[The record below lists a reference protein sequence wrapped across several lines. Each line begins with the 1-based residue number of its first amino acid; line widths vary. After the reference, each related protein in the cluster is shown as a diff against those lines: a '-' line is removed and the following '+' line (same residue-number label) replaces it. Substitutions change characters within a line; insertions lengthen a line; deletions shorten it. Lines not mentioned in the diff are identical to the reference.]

1 MARPSLTLHPSEA
14 VVVQAAAVIYAAY
27 ITTGRVVEGREQE
40 WMQRSIQEALW
51 IARTTDDSIQSD
63 DEMR

>member
-1 MARPSLTLHPSEA
+1 M
-14 VVVQAAAVIYAAY
+14 VQAAAVIYAAY